1 MAAQDIIT
9 AAEAKV
15 YLGVSGSDLDTP
27 IGTFISDV
35 SLWIEEYLGR
45 KVKGSQTVTTE
56 VGSGDGTEFY
66 IPKYPPVTAV
76 STLKYRDDPT
86 QDWVDLVSD
95 TDYIL
100 IDPVNGDFVEIYNGA
115 FPEGRSNIQITYTAG
130 YSTVPAP
137 IKQVC
142 YEMVAIRFRE
152 SHVSGLGDERLGIA
166 SRSSSEAGVTYNKT
180 FEDMMPKWER
190 ILKRYKRPCKQATL
204 VR

>member
-35 SLWIEEYLGR
+35 SSWIEEYLGR
-45 KVKGSQTVTTE
+45 KVKGSQTVTDE
-56 VGSGDGTEFY
+56 IGSGDGTEFY
-66 IPKYPPVTAV
+66 IPLYPPVTAV

-86 QDWVDLVSD
+86 QSWADLVTD

-100 IDPVNGDFVEIYNGA
+100 IDPEGDYIEIYNGA
-115 FPEGRSNIQITYTAG
+115 FPEGRANIKVTYTAG
-130 YSTVPAP
+130 YSTTPNA

-142 YEMVAIRFRE
+142 YEMVAMRFRE
-152 SHVSGLGDERLGIA
+152 SHVSGLGDERLGVS
-166 SRSSSEAGVTYNKT
+166 SRSSAESGVTYSKS

-190 ILKRYKRPCKQATL
+190 RLRKYMRPCKQATL